1 MTPQQLIAAAL
12 AQRET
17 FVPLEDGKRVKIRR
31 PSEVAI
37 PKMLRRNGDA
47 GTVIHAGLEEVKAH
61 VVGWEGFS
69 EADFMAGGAS
79 DPVDFDAGLWAV
91 WIEDHRDAIGP
102 VSQALV
108 DAIVAHEKRVV
119 ETEKN

>member
-17 FVPLEDGKRVKIRR
+17 SVPLGGERRVKIRR

-37 PKMLRRNGDA
+37 PKMLRREA
-47 GTVIHAGLEEVKAH
+47 ESMVIHAGIVEVKEH
-61 VVGWEGFS
+61 VVGWEGFT

-79 DPVDFDAGLWAV
+79 DPVPFDRELWSV
-91 WIEDHRDAIGP
+91 WIEDHRDSVGT
-102 VSQALV
+102 VSQAIV
-108 DAIVAHEKRVV
+108 DAVVAHERRVV